1 MSELVIGD
9 IYALSALR
17 ARGIQP
23 IKAVSDGHRASWV
36 FAESEESRAVL
47 EEYYGR
53 RLDVDALSFSEQVRS
68 AKGEAMHL
76 KTRGVVAPTA

>member
-9 IYALSALR
+9 IYVLSALR
-17 ARGIQP
+17 ARGIEP
-23 IKAVSDGHRASWV
+23 IRAGGDGRRASWV
-36 FAESEESRAVL
+36 FAESEKSRAVL

-68 AKGEAMHL
+68 AKGEAMHI

>member
-17 ARGIQP
+17 ARGIAP
-23 IKAVSDGHRASWV
+23 TRAGGDGRRASWV
-36 FAESEESRAVL
+36 FAETEEMRAVL

-53 RLDVDALSFSEQVRS
+53 RLSVDALSFSEQVRS
-68 AKGEAMHL
+68 AKGEAMHI
-76 KTRGVVAPTA
+76 KTRGVIAGP